1 MKKIIFSLAI
11 VLPAI
16 GLVGCDRVEPGNVGI
31 KVNKLG
37 DDKGVGE
44 VVGVGRYWTGW
55 NTEVYIF
62 PTFKQMKTYDDPFSF
77 QMSDGT
83 TIGYHIGVAY
93 KVDPSKVTTVFQTYR
108 KGVDDITD
116 TDLRQKIADA
126 LNRLASK
133 MTEPPRKSWRL
144 NSLRKR

>member
-1 MKKIIFSLAI
+1 MKKAIMASIIALS
-11 VLPAI
+11 AI

-62 PTFKQMKTYDDPFSF
+62 PTFKQMKTYEDAFNF

-83 TIGYHIGVAY
+83 
-93 KVDPSKVTTVFQTYR
+93 PSATTSGSRTRLIRPKLQPFSRPTVKAWTTSPTPTCGR
-108 KGVDDITD
+108 KLLTPLIVSQVG
-116 TDLRQKIADA
+116 
-126 LNRLASK
+126 
-133 MTEPPRKSWRL
+133 
-144 NSLRKR
+144 

>member
-1 MKKIIFSLAI
+1 MKKFKLFQILPLFAAI
-11 VLPAI
+11 L
-16 GLVGCDRVEPGNVGI
+16 LVGCDRVEPGNVGI

-62 PTFKQMKTYDDPFSF
+62 PTFKQMKTYDEPFSF

-83 TIGYHIGVAY
+83 T
-93 KVDPSKVTTVFQTYR
+93 PSA
-108 KGVDDITD
+108 ITSAWPTKLIHPKLPRCFRPTAKAWMTLPTLICARRSPTHS
-116 TDLRQKIADA
+116 TDWPAK
-126 LNRLASK
+126 
-133 MTEPPRKSWRL
+133 
-144 NSLRKR
+144 

>member
-1 MKKIIFSLAI
+1 MKDTTAVISGFALAILTPPCIYAICKGLVLTVNEGKEMKKAIMASIIALS
-11 VLPAI
+11 AI

-62 PTFKQMKTYDDPFSF
+62 R
-77 QMSDGT
+77 
-83 TIGYHIGVAY
+83 
-93 KVDPSKVTTVFQTYR
+93 PSSR
-108 KGVDDITD
+108 
-116 TDLRQKIADA
+116 
-126 LNRLASK
+126 
-133 MTEPPRKSWRL
+133 
-144 NSLRKR
+144 

>member
-1 MKKIIFSLAI
+1 MKKIIFALAI
-11 VLPAI
+11 VLPTI

-62 PTFKQMKTYDDPFSF
+62 PTFKQMKTYDEPFSF

-83 TIGYHIGVAY
+83 TIGYHIGVAT
-93 KVDPSKVTTVFQTYR
+93 KLIHPKLPRCFRPTA
-108 KGVDDITD
+108 K
-116 TDLRQKIADA
+116 AW
-126 LNRLASK
+126 
-133 MTEPPRKSWRL
+133 MTLPPLTCARRSPTHSIDWPAK
-144 NSLRKR
+144 

>member
-1 MKKIIFSLAI
+1 MKKFKLFQILPLFAAI
-11 VLPAI
+11 L
-16 GLVGCDRVEPGNVGI
+16 LVGCDRVEPGNVGI

-62 PTFKQMKTYDDPFSF
+62 PTFKQMKTYDEPFSF

-83 TIGYHIGVAY
+83 TIGYTPQRCRRSFPVCGC
-93 KVDPSKVTTVFQTYR
+93 
-108 KGVDDITD
+108 
-116 TDLRQKIADA
+116 
-126 LNRLASK
+126 
-133 MTEPPRKSWRL
+133 PRSGTRCDE
-144 NSLRKR
+144 